1 MRRVCAPGHARA
13 VVRVS
18 NIMQDAVVTGQ
29 DGSGRASAVAARF
42 ADLIERDRLAVPLP
56 GRGRTAQ
63 RWRILAELAADD
75 LDLGRLAEAHLD
87 ALAILAELHEPA
99 SAQSLPGQRWAV
111 WAAEPPNGRVEAH
124 HHPDGGWRL
133 IGTKRWCSGAHA
145 CTHALVTAHTVDGG
159 RLFAVDLSEPG
170 VRPGLGGWKGLGMAG
185 SDTQNVEFDT
195 VPAAAIG
202 APGAYLDRV
211 GFWHGAIGVAAC
223 WYGGAVAVGRPLWE
237 AARGSDLDP
246 HARAHLGAVD
256 TALTAASSVLREAA
270 AAVDRGPDP
279 ATNDPPSR
287 QLAQRRA
294 LRVRAVVETAA
305 TEIIERV
312 GRALGPR
319 PLATD
324 ATHSRRIADLIVYL
338 RQSHAERDLAA
349 LGDLVARA
357 DSWTWW

>member
-1 MRRVCAPGHARA
+1 V
-13 VVRVS
+13 
-18 NIMQDAVVTGQ
+18 
-29 DGSGRASAVAARF
+29 VAARF
-42 ADLIERDRLAVPLP
+42 ADLIDRDQLAVPLP
-56 GRGRTAQ
+56 GRGHTAQ
-63 RWRILAELAADD
+63 RWRALAELAADD

-87 ALAILAELHEPA
+87 ALTILAELHGPA
-99 SAQSLPGQRWAV
+99 SAQSPEPLPGQRWAV
-111 WAAEPPNGRVEAH
+111 WAAEPPNGRVDAEC
-124 HHPDGGWRL
+124 HPDGRWRL
-133 IGTKRWCSGAHA
+133 SGTKRWCSGAHA
-145 CTHALVTAHTVDGG
+145 CTHALVTAHAADGG

-185 SDTQNVEFDT
+185 SGTETVEFDA

-202 APGAYLDRV
+202 APRAYLDRV

-223 WYGGAVAVGRPLWE
+223 WYGGAVAVGRQLWE
-237 AARGSDLDP
+237 AARGGGLDP

-256 TALTAASSVLREAA
+256 TALTAAGSVLREAA

-279 ATNDPPSR
+279 ATSDLPSM

-294 LRVRAVVETAA
+294 LRVRAVVEAAA
-305 TEIIERV
+305 TQTIERV

-349 LGDLVARA
+349 LGDLAAGA
-357 DSWTWW
+357 DSWQSW

>member
-1 MRRVCAPGHARA
+1 
-13 VVRVS
+13 
-18 NIMQDAVVTGQ
+18 MQDAVVTGL
-29 DGSGRASAVAARF
+29 DGSERVGVVAARF
-42 ADLIERDRLAVPLP
+42 ADLIDRDQLAVPLP
-56 GRGRTAQ
+56 GRGHTAQ
-63 RWRILAELAADD
+63 RWRALAELAADD

-87 ALAILAELHEPA
+87 ALTILAELHGPA
-99 SAQSLPGQRWAV
+99 SAQSPEPLPGQRWAV
-111 WAAEPPNGRVEAH
+111 WAAEPPNGRVDAEC
-124 HHPDGGWRL
+124 HPDGRWRL
-133 IGTKRWCSGAHA
+133 SGTKRWCSGAHA
-145 CTHALVTAHTVDGG
+145 CTHALVTAHAADGG

-185 SDTQNVEFDT
+185 SGTETVEFDA

-202 APGAYLDRV
+202 APRAYLDRV

-223 WYGGAVAVGRPLWE
+223 WYGGAVAVGRQLWE
-237 AARGSDLDP
+237 AARGGGLDP

-256 TALTAASSVLREAA
+256 TALTAAGSVLREAA

-279 ATNDPPSR
+279 ATSDLPSM

-294 LRVRAVVETAA
+294 LRVRAVVEAAA
-305 TEIIERV
+305 TQTIERV

-349 LGDLVARA
+349 LGDLAAGA
-357 DSWTWW
+357 DSWQSW